1 MAKDKKR
8 AQEVE
13 NMRSNVDM
21 VQHLD
26 EFKSEMVS
34 IIAKVERLYHDLH
47 IKTVS
52 FLHVYNTFCEGF
64 IINF

>member
-47 IKTVS
+47 ICKDCLLSACV
-52 FLHVYNTFCEGF
+52 
-64 IINF
+64 

>member
-1 MAKDKKR
+1 MAKDKMR

-47 IKTVS
+47 ICKDCLLSACV
-52 FLHVYNTFCEGF
+52 
-64 IINF
+64 